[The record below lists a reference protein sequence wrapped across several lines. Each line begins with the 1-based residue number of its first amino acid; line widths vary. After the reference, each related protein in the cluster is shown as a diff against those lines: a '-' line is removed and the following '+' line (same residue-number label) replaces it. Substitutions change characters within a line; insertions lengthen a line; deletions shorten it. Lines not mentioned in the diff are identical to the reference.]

1 MNGYL
6 LDTNVVLIAP
16 EDPARLSKAI
26 QSAVLSGPNY
36 ISVVSYWVVM
46 LKSMRGSLL
55 VGDPRKWWR
64 DVLDELAAAPLLLR
78 PDHVATVYSLPPIHK
93 YPFDRILIAQVITDS
108 LTLVTT
114 DTQISRY
121 ATPSLQI
128 LS

>member
-6 LDTNVVLIAP
+6 LDTNVALIAP

-36 ISVVSYWVVM
+36 ISVVSYWEVM
-46 LKSMRGSLL
+46 LKKGSLL
-55 VGDPRKWWR
+55 VGDPRMWWR

>member
-1 MNGYL
+1 VNGYL

-36 ISVVSYWVVM
+36 ISVVSYWEVM
-46 LKSMRGSLL
+46 LKKGSLL
-55 VGDPRKWWR
+55 VGDPRMWWR

>member
-1 MNGYL
+1 L

-36 ISVVSYWVVM
+36 ISVVSYWEVM
-46 LKSMRGSLL
+46 LKKGSLL
-55 VGDPRKWWR
+55 VGDPRMWWR

>member
-36 ISVVSYWVVM
+36 ISVVSYWEVM
-46 LKSMRGSLL
+46 LKKGSLL
-55 VGDPRKWWR
+55 VGDPRMWWR